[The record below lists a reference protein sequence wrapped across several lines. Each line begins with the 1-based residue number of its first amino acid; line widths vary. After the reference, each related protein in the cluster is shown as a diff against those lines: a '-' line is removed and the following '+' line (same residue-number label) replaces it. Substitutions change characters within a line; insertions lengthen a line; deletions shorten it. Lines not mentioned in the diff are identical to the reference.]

1 MSAIVNLYSKKNNE
15 IKKFL
20 DRFYNN
26 SINISNNLKWE
37 HSYENPIEAADI
49 IGAYID
55 NSDKFDIRMWISLDK
70 GLFINIT
77 DFNSDKIIR
86 YLFERYPY

>member
-1 MSAIVNLYSKKNNE
+1 MGAIVNLYSNKNEE
-15 IKKFL
+15 IKNFLNKFY
-20 DRFYNN
+20 DNN
-26 SINISNNLKWE
+26 SCFSNTLEWE
-37 HSYENPIEAADI
+37 HLYENPIEAVDI

-55 NSDKFDIRMWISLDK
+55 NSEKFDIRMWISLDK